1 MRVISQ
7 DGKEDFPYENFV
19 IGITNDNVIVAT
31 RDVESPP
38 EKLFHSVIA
47 SYSNEEK
54 AIKAMELLRA
64 CYQHS
69 EEHKHCGEVHYG
81 VRFVFQFPQ
90 DDEIYVKEE
99 EDGKT

>member
-7 DGKEDFPYENFV
+7 DGTCDVPYELV
-19 IGITNDNVIVAT
+19 YISIGYNSKKQIIVYNHNDRYNPFTLA
-31 RDVESPP
+31 E
-38 EKLFHSVIA
+38 
-47 SYSNEEK
+47 YSTEEK

-90 DDEIYVKEE
+90 DDEIYVG
-99 EDGKT
+99 D